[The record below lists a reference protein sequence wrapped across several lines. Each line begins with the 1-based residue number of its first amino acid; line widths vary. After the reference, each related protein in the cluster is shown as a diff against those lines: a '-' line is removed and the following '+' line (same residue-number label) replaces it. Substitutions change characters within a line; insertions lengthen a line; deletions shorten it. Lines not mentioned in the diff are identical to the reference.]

1 MSADVGTSAS
11 IDAEW
16 TFLGVRI
23 RQLTA
28 PGAPI
33 VVAEAHLPAGASPPL
48 HVHADL
54 DDSFYVIEGT
64 MVVRCGEEV
73 SIANTGDFVPFPSGV
88 PHTFRVIDRPAR
100 VLTVHTNDSFM
111 RAVRAIGTQ
120 ARGSEPLAT
129 HAGPAPDRL
138 AQMLAEHGICV
149 VGAAM
154 EEDEGRKWVRWLG

>member
-1 MSADVGTSAS
+1 MSADIGTSAN
-11 IDAEW
+11 IHAEW
-16 TFLGVRI
+16 MFLGVRI

-33 VVAEAHLPAGASPPL
+33 VVAEAHLPTGASPPL

-64 MVVRCGEEV
+64 MIVRCGDDV
-73 SIANTGDFVPFPSGV
+73 STANPGDFVPFPSGV

-100 VLTVHTNDSFM
+100 VLTVHANDSFM
-111 RAVRAIGTQ
+111 RAVRAIGHPATG
-120 ARGSEPLAT
+120 REPLAT
-129 HAGPAPDRL
+129 LAGPAPDRL
-138 AQMLAEHGICV
+138 AQMMAEHGIRV

-154 EEDEGRKWVRWLG
+154 EEDEARQWVRRLG